1 MQLKQS
7 QRQQVKLRLGL
18 SGASGFGKTKSA
30 LLLAYGMTQDWS
42 KIAVIDTENSSA
54 SLYSD
59 LGNYNVLDLQAP
71 YSPERY
77 IQAIELC
84 EKSGI
89 EIIIIDSVSHEWN
102 GTGGCLDIHEKLG
115 GRFQD
120 WGNVTPRHQA
130 FINKILQSSC
140 HIITTTRRKIDY
152 SLDVGSNGKTQVVK
166 HGTKEITREGFEYE
180 LTINFELV
188 NENHLAK
195 ASKDRTGLFMNKPEF
210 IITSDTG
217 RMILDWCN
225 SGIAGIA
232 ETATSATFSND
243 IDSLSRFNSS
253 FNSEHHTDTAT
264 SFDSGNP
271 HFSKER
277 GINSSTSKESIL
289 YKISTSNTIA
299 ELLAIYKQYPEFQ
312 QELQPEYETRK
323 SFLIKLANPQN
334 FSTNGHH

>member
-30 LLLAYGMTQDWS
+30 LLLAYGMTQDWT

-59 LGNYNVLDLQAP
+59 LGDYNVLDLQAP

-89 EIIIIDSVSHEWN
+89 EVIIIDSVSHEWN

-120 WGNVTPRHQA
+120 WANVTPRHQA
-130 FINKILQSSC
+130 FINKILQSTC
-140 HIITTTRRKIDY
+140 HIVTTTRRKIDY

-166 HGTKEITREGFEYE
+166 HGTKEITRDGFEYE

-195 ASKDRTGLFMNKPEF
+195 ASKDRTGLFMNRPEF
-210 IITSDTG
+210 IITSETG
-217 RMILDWCN
+217 RIILEWC
-225 SGIAGIA
+225 SSGIA
-232 ETATSATFSND
+232 ETASFASSSESSVASPNSTDYFGPGDARFSNSNNN
-243 IDSLSRFNSS
+243 I
-253 FNSEHHTDTAT
+253 
-264 SFDSGNP
+264 
-271 HFSKER
+271 SKD
-277 GINSSTSKESIL
+277 SIL
-289 YKISTSNTIA
+289 NRISTSNTIA

-312 QELQPEYETRK
+312 QELKPEYEARK
-323 SFLIKLANPQN
+323 TFLIKLSDPQN
-334 FSTNGHH
+334 FSTNGCH